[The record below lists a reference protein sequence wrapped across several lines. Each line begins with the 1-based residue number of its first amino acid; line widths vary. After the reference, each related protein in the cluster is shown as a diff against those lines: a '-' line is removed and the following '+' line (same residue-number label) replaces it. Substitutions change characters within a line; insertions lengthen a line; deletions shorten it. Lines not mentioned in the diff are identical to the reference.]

1 VARSGSFGSSL
12 NPFGT
17 GTFGGF
23 AQYDIGDSLKDLE
36 AYRLEIA
43 WGNGTITDEE
53 YAASLAKLVAAATP
67 GSQARM
73 SAQNKLDD
81 VTYRIGRSK
90 AEAQGPDALIAFDQ
104 QTLAT
109 MNPSNV
115 RYREIAD
122 SIAARIKSVAASLAA
137 ELADR
142 RARDYAAIMD
152 AYGHG
157 QTSTESVLAWVE
169 NTLSTVAGDAPD
181 RDNWES
187 IADNLLERLVSEKDA
202 QVYQDYQDGT
212 MLPADFVAYLTGRR
226 DAYDPS
232 SPKWVE
238 ADRRLKDAEE
248 NVKDAAF
255 AKADQEFFNLYEQGK
270 KSDDDYLLYVSR
282 RIDGMDPDDPALPEW
297 KQKLTMAAHSFAED
311 KLRHEVNIATA
322 GSTARSTKARK
333 DLGPTAAE
341 TTARKN
347 LLAFYVAYSKTL
359 NPGSSEARATEEQI
373 VSLRGTIST
382 VRTGTGGTG
391 GGGGTVVRGG
401 GVVVKGDKNDPKV
414 ILNTASFDAALRLL
428 TPNAGAPKK
437 DQAIAV
443 AALRLNL
450 QSAEAAKNDKV
461 WLFTDPRYPGQ
472 TVAERDADGVLVKD
486 SKGKQS
492 YVPGSSYRA
501 TSSDEIAGMQMATA
515 NYSYGLAGVAAAKG
529 DVKGY
534 WTSIW
539 HANVALDAVRTTQA
553 HAVQVNITAK
563 LKAIDQGIEV
573 YTKLNDPASVINLL
587 MMKADEINRA
597 IGDSTLDDA
606 QREKWETKGE
616 ALEKNPL
623 FPGLLDDMHGDPVW
637 SADGKRIQDSGLVDL
652 ANSTWS
658 ADGKSII
665 GAALTPGTHF
675 VLDSDESGDAKW
687 RYVWE
692 DPALA
697 PIWAANHVTVQTGA
711 FGQRVTGE
719 VEVKRAPTVGIRVTL
734 TDGSKRLIPFA
745 DVAEYVSYRDGDGNL
760 VRAYSIDGRQTWMQ
774 TTGGLVPMLELK
786 GTVTWKEEADGSVT
800 IKDAAGRVLF
810 ASPNGLTGWVEGEK
824 TDGTT
829 AYGAAF
835 GLGAVNWFGQDA
847 ATSRG
852 DTSAGVGYPGQ
863 QFRLVNGI
871 LDPSGQVTLNF
882 VPNEILVAEDRRYTQ
897 AMLMRLQRTGTGP
910 DEAKRAAER
919 AYAAGPRKVNAAT
932 GFTTGP
938 DEAWR
943 AAVTLPAGP
952 DEAKRAAERAYA
964 AGPVPNAAT
973 GFTTGPDEAWRAAGT
988 FASSLVSAV
997 PQAVAG
1003 IIAVGSA
1010 IVSSV
1015 VPPTWLPPYVAPS
1028 SLTPPQPYVPPSSL
1042 TYTPVPVPTLQPPR
1056 VTPPY
1061 VAPSSLT
1068 QPPRVTPPYVAP
1080 SSLTQP
1086 PRPTPTPPPT
1096 PRPVPTPTTTPGVT
1110 RPGGLPTG
1118 PQR

>member
-1 VARSGSFGSSL
+1 MARSGSFGSSL

-23 AQYDIGDSLKDLE
+23 AQYDIGDNLKDLE

-122 SIAARIKSVAASLAA
+122 SVAARIKSVAASLAA

-297 KQKLTMAAHSFAED
+297 KQKLTMAAHSIAED

-322 GSTARSTKARK
+322 GSTARSVAAHK
-333 DLGPTAAE
+333 DLGATAAE

-382 VRTGTGGTG
+382 GAATGGGTVAK
-391 GGGGTVVRGG
+391 GGGGTVVKGG
-401 GVVVKGDKNDPKV
+401 GVVVKSGKNDPKV

-428 TPNAGAPKK
+428 TPSATAPKK

-443 AALRLNL
+443 AALRMNL

-472 TVAERDADGVLVKD
+472 TVAARDADGVLVKD
-486 SKGKQS
+486 SKGKQV

-553 HAVQVNITAK
+553 HAVQVNITNK

-587 MMKADEINRA
+587 LMKAAEIDRA

-606 QREKWETKGE
+606 QREKWEAKGE
-616 ALEKNPL
+616 ALEKNLL
-623 FPGLLDDMHGDPVW
+623 FPGLLVDMQGDPVW
-637 SADGKRIQDSGLVDL
+637 SADGKRIQDGGLVDL

-658 ADGKSII
+658 ADGKSIVR
-665 GAALTPGTHF
+665 AVLTPGTHF
-675 VLDSDESGDAKW
+675 VLDSDEKGDADW

-692 DPALA
+692 NPALA
-697 PIWAANHVTVQTGA
+697 PDWAANHVTVYTGA
-711 FGQRVTGE
+711 FNRRVTGE
-719 VEVKRAPTVGIRVTL
+719 VAVKKAPAIGIRLTY
-734 TDGSKRLIPFA
+734 TDGSREIIRFGGGA
-745 DVAEYVSYRDGDGNL
+745 DFISYRVDGNL
-760 VRAYSIDGRQTWMQ
+760 INAYSIDGRRTWLQ
-774 TTGGLVPMLELK
+774 TTGGIPPVLELN
-786 GTVTWKEEADGSVT
+786 GPVTKTTNADGYVT
-800 IKDAAGRVLF
+800 ITDAAGNIVF
-810 ASPNGLTGWVEGEK
+810 ASPDGKTGWVEGPEVNGVS
-824 TDGTT
+824 T
-829 AYGAAF
+829 F
-835 GLGAVNWFGQDA
+835 GNALATGSVKWFGQGA
-847 ATSRG
+847 AESGG
-852 DTSAGVGYPGQ
+852 DTSEGVGYPGQ
-863 QFRLVNGI
+863 QFRLLNGI
-871 LDPSGQVTLNF
+871 IDASGQVSLNL
-882 VPNEILVAEDRRYTQ
+882 VPVEILNNDVTIRGRAAYAKLDEAKNDRTLLARAAY
-897 AMLMRLQRTGTGP
+897 AKLA
-910 DEAKRAAER
+910 EAKRAA
-919 AYAAGPRKVNAAT
+919 AP
-932 GFTTGP
+932 
-938 DEAWR
+938 
-943 AAVTLPAGP
+943 LPAGP

-964 AGPVPNAAT
+964 AGPREVNAAT

-997 PQAVAG
+997 PSVFAG
-1003 IIAVGSA
+1003 IIAVGNA
-1010 IVSSV
+1010 IVSAV
-1015 VPPTWLPPYVAPS
+1015 APPTWLPTYTTSPTYVALPTYTTS
-1028 SLTPPQPYVPPSSL
+1028 PTYVPAPLTQPYVPPSSL
-1042 TYTPVPVPTLQPPR
+1042 TLTPVPVLTP
-1056 VTPPY
+1056 PPY

-1068 QPPRVTPPYVAP
+1068 QLPKVTPKSPATPAQIALMTPSPTSTGTTPKAPAPPR
-1080 SSLTQP
+1080 
-1086 PRPTPTPPPT
+1086 
-1096 PRPVPTPTTTPGVT
+1096 TPTTTPGVT